1 MCASTNAQEHLIAA
15 IAGCHN
21 MPVDSPCGLNEISGG
36 FSSVV
41 EAAIYKGGS
50 DNRQTSFREP

>member
-1 MCASTNAQEHLIAA
+1 MWNIIRGGFPFKISYRF
-15 IAGCHN
+15 
-21 MPVDSPCGLNEISGG
+21 SCGLNEISGG